1 MEYSKLYEELI
12 CSAGKLFK
20 EKSEKEIYDLGKQLS
35 FRERT
40 SFDYKIKSIRDN
52 FEFYEPYSEYYNLK
66 HMINALIENDE
77 LDYIIKNFNEISS
90 YNFKSKEPILEYLNK
105 NLSRI
110 NKEELENIKS
120 SLIYQMLER
129 KYELDDKDIDKV
141 KKLFEDSANK
151 ENLTI
156 FNIKK
161 IDSGSYSSIYR
172 LGSKVIKIG
181 YKRAIERIVDNNRI
195 LLPDILIKVKSNII
209 EITDYIE
216 GKSDFSK
223 DEVYSIYKE
232 LRDQGIVWLDPTK
245 ANLKRLDESTLKK
258 QEIKSLNRESY
269 PFKKNRKFVNR
280 SLKTNDLIIIDLD
293 HLVEEDDRPNI
304 CRANDYL
311 REDILTDR
319 ENYEKRY
326 LLEKKKAI

>member
-12 CSAGKLFK
+12 CKAEELFK

-40 SFDYKIKSIRDN
+40 SFDYKIKSIREN
-52 FEFYEPYSEYYNLK
+52 FEFYEPYSEYYNMK
-66 HMINALIENDE
+66 HMINSLIENDE
-77 LDYIIKNFNEISS
+77 LEYVLKHFKEISA
-90 YNFKSKEPILEYLNK
+90 YDFESKEPILKYINK
-105 NLSRI
+105 NIKRI
-110 NKEELENIKS
+110 DKEELQNIKL

-129 KYELDDKDIDKV
+129 KYELDDKDISKV
-141 KKLFEDSANK
+141 KDLFEDTANK

-156 FNIKK
+156 FDIQK
-161 IDSGSYSSIYR
+161 IDSGSYSNIYR

-181 YKRAIERIVDNNRI
+181 FKRAIENIVDNNRI
-195 LLPDILIKVKSNII
+195 LLPDSLIKIKSNII
-209 EITDYIE
+209 EITDYVD
-216 GKSDFSK
+216 GKSNFSK

-232 LRDQGIVWLDPTK
+232 LREQGIVWLDPTK
-245 ANLKRLDESTLKK
+245 DNLRRIDNETLKK
-258 QEIKSLNRESY
+258 QEIKSLNRDKY
-269 PFKKNRKFVNR
+269 PFIKNRKFVNR
-280 SLKTNDLIIIDLD
+280 PLKTNDLIIIDLD

-304 CRANDYL
+304 CRVNDYL